1 MALIEI
7 DGLPFSKMVDLS
19 MAKQPEAEKSPAPT
33 LRSSMAGYEKTDGK
47 NHPLKPGS
55 LTSPAS
61 KSSSKVP
68 FVALVNVGTAFIW

>member
-47 NHPLKPGS
+47 IIP
-55 LTSPAS
+55 
-61 KSSSKVP
+61 
-68 FVALVNVGTAFIW
+68 